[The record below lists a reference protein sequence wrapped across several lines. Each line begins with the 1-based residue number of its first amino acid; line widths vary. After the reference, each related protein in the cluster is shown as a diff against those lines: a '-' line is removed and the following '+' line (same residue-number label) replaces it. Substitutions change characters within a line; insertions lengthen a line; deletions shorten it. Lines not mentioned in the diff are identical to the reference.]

1 MTTTFYRF
9 LASVRSA
16 SMLKPSLFSLFCHVH
31 IWAILL
37 FAVVPAHA
45 QETLYWVSGGD
56 HNLGLTDNDLSQT
69 GTIYCGDTTA
79 TTTFTNPNSVATSPY
94 PDAIDQ
100 ATSGQNGGVAR
111 MQMDSTATGQTLTFS
126 ITFGNVVDNLTFSIF
141 DVDRSTNNWTDNL
154 QIAAVNGS
162 GGGTNVNLAC
172 NDSDGTCSYAI
183 TNNNTA
189 TATATGNANNTS
201 HYAANG
207 RLDVSI
213 TGPVKT
219 VTLTYTSGP
228 WTVSQVIS
236 IGGFTFNCTT
246 VPVTVASFSA
256 QPTSTGVQFDWTTAT
271 ETANVGFYLYSDID
285 GAWRRLSPQLIRSRT
300 IDSLAPQSYRQHIS
314 GVTAT
319 QFALAEVDIRGQ
331 ERRHGPYQLG
341 AVYGQPV
348 TAPLLDWEA
357 IQVEQLESAA
367 YDRELRAA
375 SAQTVTPNR
384 ATAYEIRVN
393 QTGLYRVTYEDLV
406 AAGLNLQGV
415 PINQIALTNREN
427 PVPLRVESESTSGVF
442 GPGGFIEFLG
452 EALDTLYTAVN
463 VYRLEVDATKALRV
477 RTVDGLP
484 PAGPAANSYP
494 AKTLIEENREYSF
507 AAPNGDPWF
516 DTSLLAFTAP
526 LSQSFSIPVDHLVG
540 NGPATLHVNL
550 WGVTDWQAITPDHHV
565 VIALNGVEV
574 AKRTFDGLVNV
585 PLELP
590 VPSGVVKPGANTL
603 TITLPGDTGAD
614 FDLVHLESYGITYP
628 RAFRASNGQLTFPG
642 NGGKFQITS
651 LPSSQVVVY
660 SQNGRSLTRYAQ
672 VVTTPE
678 SDGSTTA
685 TFAGQR
691 GSATYFVSTVAALR
705 KPHIRPA
712 RLDTPLF
719 VGRANYL
726 IIAHASF
733 LDGLAPLIA
742 VRQQQGFAVHVV
754 DVEDLYARYSGGVV
768 DPLAIQRYIRAAYQR
783 MGIEYVLLVGGDSY
797 DYHNYLGIGS
807 TSFIPT
813 LYAQTAHEVRFTP
826 ADALFAD
833 VNNDQVPD
841 LSIGRF
847 PVRTHRELDALV
859 AKTLAYTPGSRSA
872 VFAADRKEGALSFA
886 NISDQWIADLP
897 AEWAARTSTAY
908 IDDLEVAGARST
920 LSAALNQGVALAN
933 YLGHSGPSAWSFENL
948 FTDADAATLTNVV
961 PIVALQ
967 WGCWNGYFSEPQY
980 DTLSN
985 RLLLHGRNGAAAAV
999 GATTLTKV
1007 ASDHAIGT
1015 RVLRNALQLGQPLG
1029 KAILLAKKE
1038 LAGEFAVR
1046 KDVILG
1052 LTVLGDPALSLGP
1065 PSLPAPPKP
1074 PRRKQRSAPPAEA
1087 DTPFDE

>member
-1 MTTTFYRF
+1 MVRTS
-9 LASVRSA
+9 LSV
-16 SMLKPSLFSLFCHVH
+16 LFCRVH

-37 FAVVPAHA
+37 FAAVPAHA

-69 GTIYCGDTTA
+69 GTIYCGNTTA

-207 RLDVSI
+207 RLDI
-213 TGPVKT
+213 TIAGPVKT

-256 QPTSTGVQFDWTTAT
+256 QPTNTGVQFNWTTAT
-271 ETANVGFYLYSDID
+271 ETANVGFYLYGDID
-285 GAWRRLSPQLIRSRT
+285 GAWWRLSPQLIRGRT
-300 IDSLAPQSYRQHIS
+300 IDSLVPQSYSQHVA

-341 AVYGQPV
+341 TVYGQPV
-348 TAPLLDWEA
+348 TAPLVDWRA
-357 IQVEQLESAA
+357 VQIEQLESAA
-367 YDRELRAA
+367 YDRELRTA
-375 SAQTVTPNR
+375 SAQTTTSNR
-384 ATAYEIRVN
+384 ATAYEFRVD

-406 AAGLNLQGV
+406 AAGLDLQGI

-427 PVPLRVESESTSGVF
+427 PVPLRVESGPTPGVF

-452 EALDTLYTAVN
+452 EALDTLYTTVN

-477 RTVDGLP
+477 RTVDGLL
-484 PAGPAANSYP
+484 PAGPAASSYP

-526 LSQSFSIPVDHLVG
+526 LSQSFSISVDQLVG
-540 NGPATLHVNL
+540 NGPATLHVDL

-574 AKRTFDGLVNV
+574 ANRTFDGLVNV

-590 VPSGVVKPGANTL
+590 VPSGVIRAGENIL
-603 TITLPGDTGAD
+603 TITLPGDTGAE
-614 FDLVHLESYGITYP
+614 FDLVHLESYGLTHA
-628 RAFRASNGQLTFPG
+628 RAYVATNGRLQFTASGD
-642 NGGKFQITS
+642 KFHVTS

-660 SQNGRSLTRYAQ
+660 SQQEKTVTRYAQ
-672 VVTTPE
+672 VATTPRRE
-678 SDGSTTA
+678 YA
-685 TFAGQR
+685 AVTFAGQR
-691 GSATYFVSTVAALR
+691 GSATYFVSTVAALH

-712 RLDTPLF
+712 RPATPLF
-719 VGRANYL
+719 TARASYL

-733 LDGLAPLIA
+733 LDGLAPLITA
-742 VRQQQGFAVHVV
+742 RQQQGFTVHVV
-754 DVEDLYARYSGGVV
+754 DVEDLYAQYNGGVV

-783 MGIEYVLLVGGDSY
+783 MGVEYVLLVGGDSY

-813 LYAQTAHEVRFTP
+813 LYVQTANEVRFTP

-833 VNNDQVPD
+833 VNNDQIPD
-841 LSIGRF
+841 LSIGRL
-847 PVRTHRELDALV
+847 PVRTRQELDALV
-859 AKTLAYTPGSRSA
+859 AKTLAYAPGSRSA
-872 VFAADRKEGALSFA
+872 VFAADRKEGTLSFGK
-886 NISDQWIADLP
+886 ISDQWITALP

-908 IDDLEVAGARST
+908 IDDLEVAGARAT

-948 FTDADAATLTNVV
+948 FTDADAAALTNTA
-961 PIVALQ
+961 PFVALQ

-985 RLLLHGRNGAAAAV
+985 RLLLQGRNGAAAAV

-1015 RVLRNALQLGQPLG
+1015 RVLKNALQLGQPLG
-1029 KAILLAKKE
+1029 KAVLVAKKE

-1065 PSLPAPPKP
+1065 PSPASPPASPKP